1 MYKKNSIKKLGRTTS
16 HRKAMIKNQLRS
28 VLSTGKVKTSTVKA
42 KVLKGELESMF
53 NNIKKSKE
61 NDINLIRQ
69 LKKILGSDELV
80 KKAIELGKKD
90 GVKVTIKKVGFRDGD
105 NTEMSV
111 VEIEGFKT
119 EQKKEVKK
127 GKKKEEKK
135 EEKQEKQEGLESV
148 IEQKE
153 MEQKKKGI
161 LNLGRKPAVQKTA
174 PIKKERART
183 RSGL

>member
-1 MYKKNSIKKLGRTTS
+1 MYKRKSIKKLGRTTS
-16 HRKAMIKNQLRS
+16 HRKALIKNQLRS

-53 NNIKKSKE
+53 NDIKKSKE
-61 NDINLIRQ
+61 NDINLIRH
-69 LKKILGSDELV
+69 LKEILGSDELV

-90 GVKVTIKKVGFRDGD
+90 EVKVSIKKVGFRDGD

-127 GKKKEEKK
+127 GKKKEKK
-135 EEKQEKQEGLESV
+135 EERQEEQESV

-153 MEQKKKGI
+153 VEEKKKGI
-161 LNLGRKPAVQKTA
+161 LDLGRKVETKKVTPV
-174 PIKKERART
+174 KKERVRT

>member
-1 MYKKNSIKKLGRTTS
+1 MYKRKSIKKLGRTTS
-16 HRKAMIKNQLRS
+16 HRKALIKNQLRS
-28 VLSTGKVKTSTVKA
+28 VLSTGKIKTSTVKA
-42 KVLKGELESMF
+42 KVLKSELESMF

-61 NDINLIRQ
+61 DDINLIRQ
-69 LKKILGSDELV
+69 LKGILGSDELV

-90 GVKVTIKKVGFRDGD
+90 EVKVTIKKVGFRDGD

-127 GKKKEEKK
+127 GKKKEKK
-135 EEKQEKQEGLESV
+135 EEEQEELESV

-153 MEQKKKGI
+153 IEEKKKGI
-161 LNLGRKPAVQKTA
+161 LNLGKKATVQKTA
-174 PIKKERART
+174 PVKKERVRT

>member
-1 MYKKNSIKKLGRTTS
+1 MYKRKSIKKLGRTAS
-16 HRKAMIKNQLRS
+16 HRKALIKNQLRS
-28 VLSTGKVKTSTVKA
+28 VLSTGKIKTSTVKA

-53 NNIKKSKE
+53 SNIKKSKE
-61 NDINLIRQ
+61 NDTNLIRHI
-69 LKKILGSDELV
+69 KEILGSDELV

-127 GKKKEEKK
+127 GKKKEEK
-135 EEKQEKQEGLESV
+135 EEKEEKQEGLESV

-153 MEQKKKGI
+153 MEEKKKGI

-174 PIKKERART
+174 PVKKERVRT

>member
-1 MYKKNSIKKLGRTTS
+1 MYKRKSIKKLGRTAS
-16 HRKAMIKNQLRS
+16 HRKALIKNQLRS
-28 VLSTGKVKTSTVKA
+28 VLSTGKIKTSTVKA

-53 NNIKKSKE
+53 SNIKKSKE
-61 NDINLIRQ
+61 NDTNLIRHI
-69 LKKILGSDELV
+69 KEILGSDELV

-127 GKKKEEKK
+127 GKKKEEK
-135 EEKQEKQEGLESV
+135 EEKQEELENV
-148 IEQKE
+148 IEQKKVE
-153 MEQKKKGI
+153 EKKKGI

>member
-1 MYKKNSIKKLGRTTS
+1 MYKRKSIKKLGRTTS

-127 GKKKEEKK
+127 GKKKEEK
-135 EEKQEKQEGLESV
+135 EEKQEELENV
-148 IEQKE
+148 IEQKKVE
-153 MEQKKKGI
+153 EKKKGI

-174 PIKKERART
+174 PVKKERVRT

>member
-1 MYKKNSIKKLGRTTS
+1 MYKRNSIKKLGRTTS

-90 GVKVTIKKVGFRDGD
+90 GVRVTVKKVGFRDGD

-127 GKKKEEKK
+127 GKKKEEK
-135 EEKQEKQEGLESV
+135 EEKQEELENV
-148 IEQKE
+148 IEQKNVE
-153 MEQKKKGI
+153 EKKKGI

>member
-1 MYKKNSIKKLGRTTS
+1 MYKRKSIKKLGRTAS
-16 HRKAMIKNQLRS
+16 HRKALIKNQLRS
-28 VLSTGKVKTSTVKA
+28 VLSTGKIKTSTVKA

-53 NNIKKSKE
+53 SNIKKSKE
-61 NDINLIRQ
+61 NDINLIRH
-69 LKKILGSDELV
+69 LKEILGSDELV

-127 GKKKEEKK
+127 GKKKEEKEEK
-135 EEKQEKQEGLESV
+135 EEKQEELENV
-148 IEQKE
+148 IEQKKVE
-153 MEQKKKGI
+153 EKKKGI
-161 LNLGRKPAVQKTA
+161 LNLGRKPAVQKTV
-174 PIKKERART
+174 PVKKERVRT

>member
-1 MYKKNSIKKLGRTTS
+1 MYKRKSIKKLGRTAS
-16 HRKAMIKNQLRS
+16 HRKALIKNQLRS
-28 VLSTGKVKTSTVKA
+28 VLSTGKIKTSTVKA

-105 NTEMSV
+105 NTEMSI

-127 GKKKEEKK
+127 GKKKEEK
-135 EEKQEKQEGLESV
+135 QEKQEELENV
-148 IEQKE
+148 IEQKKVE
-153 MEQKKKGI
+153 EKKKGI

>member
-1 MYKKNSIKKLGRTTS
+1 MYKRNSIKKLGRTTS

-28 VLSTGKVKTSTVKA
+28 VLSTGKIKTSTVKA

-127 GKKKEEKK
+127 GKKKEEK
-135 EEKQEKQEGLESV
+135 EEKQEELENV
-148 IEQKE
+148 IEQKKVE
-153 MEQKKKGI
+153 EKKKGI
-161 LNLGRKPAVQKTA
+161 LNLGRKPVVQKTA

>member
-1 MYKKNSIKKLGRTTS
+1 MYKRNSIKKLGRTTS

-61 NDINLIRQ
+61 NDIILIRQ

-111 VEIEGFKT
+111 VEIEGFKN

-127 GKKKEEKK
+127 GKKK

-153 MEQKKKGI
+153 MEEKKKGI

>member
-1 MYKKNSIKKLGRTTS
+1 MYKRKSIKKLGRTAS
-16 HRKAMIKNQLRS
+16 HRKALIKNQLRS
-28 VLSTGKVKTSTVKA
+28 VLSTGKIKTSTVKA

-53 NNIKKSKE
+53 SNIKKSKE

-69 LKKILGSDELV
+69 LKKTLGSDELV

-127 GKKKEEKK
+127 GKKKEKK
-135 EEKQEKQEGLESV
+135 EERQEEQESV

-153 MEQKKKGI
+153 VEEKKKGI
-161 LNLGRKPAVQKTA
+161 LDLGRKVETKKVTPV
-174 PIKKERART
+174 KKERVRT

>member
-1 MYKKNSIKKLGRTTS
+1 MYKRKSIKKLGRTTS
-16 HRKAMIKNQLRS
+16 HRKALIKNQLRS
-28 VLSTGKVKTSTVKA
+28 VLSSGKVKTSTVKA

-61 NDINLIRQ
+61 NDINLIRH
-69 LKKILGSDELV
+69 LKEILGSDELV

-90 GVKVTIKKVGFRDGD
+90 GVKVSIKKVGFRDGD

-127 GKKKEEKK
+127 GKKKEKK
-135 EEKQEKQEGLESV
+135 EEKQEEQESV

-153 MEQKKKGI
+153 IEEKKKGI
-161 LNLGRKPAVQKTA
+161 LNLGRKPVVQKTA

>member
-1 MYKKNSIKKLGRTTS
+1 MYKRKSIKKLGRTAS
-16 HRKAMIKNQLRS
+16 HRKALIKNQLRS
-28 VLSTGKVKTSTVKA
+28 VLSTGKIKTSTVKA

-127 GKKKEEKK
+127 GKKKEEK
-135 EEKQEKQEGLESV
+135 EEKQEELENV
-148 IEQKE
+148 IEQKKVE
-153 MEQKKKGI
+153 EKKKGI

-174 PIKKERART
+174 PVKKERVRT